1 MVISTAWQRLPET
14 LVHGSIRRSRFD
26 TDVMTVLRY
35 EFAPH
40 AVFPRHA
47 HAEPQITLVLE
58 GTLTFGFGDAASSHG
73 AGEIVSIPGHQPH
86 EGRAGDA
93 GAVILCLFAPPR
105 G

>member
-1 MVISTAWQRLPET
+1 MVVSTAWQRRPET
-14 LVHGSIRRSRFD
+14 LVHGRIGRRRFD

-40 AVFPRHA
+40 AVFPRHE

-58 GTLTFGFGDAASSHG
+58 GTLTFDFGDAVTSHG